1 MRKLSI
7 PNILSVFF
15 ISIFILLTANSVYA
29 SGPTVFLDGREL
41 TFDVPPT
48 IENGRTLVPMRV
60 IFEALG
66 AELYWDGDTQT
77 ASAFKGD
84 TGVAV
89 QVGNSYANKNNT
101 AVKLDV
107 PPKIVNGRTLIP
119 LRFVSE
125 AFGCEVKW
133 DESTQTVSIMSKQAA
148 TDKSIIGYWSDNAYS
163 GTLVNPFNGMIV
175 GSTYSGQWFKF
186 SEDGTFRYAIAGSGT
201 IITGISFVEGNY
213 RIEGSK
219 IIFSDCKETFYKNF
233 ISPQTKDK
241 PIEMDPLEFKF
252 NEGSDELKIGFDV
265 YHRVKE

>member
-1 MRKLSI
+1 LKKLYLGA
-7 PNILSVFF
+7 ILSAFL
-15 ISIFILLTANSVYA
+15 ISILILQTAIIVYA
-29 SGPTVFLDGREL
+29 SDVKVILDGREL
-41 TFDVPPT
+41 TFDVPPA
-48 IENGRTLVPMRV
+48 IENGRTLVPMRA

-107 PPKIVNGRTLIP
+107 PPKIINGRTLIP

-133 DESTQTVSIMSKQAA
+133 DESTQTVNITSNQASKN
-148 TDKSIIGYWSDNAYS
+148 KSLVGLWSDNAYS
-163 GTLVNPFNGMIV
+163 GTLVNPITGMIV
-175 GSTYSGQWFKF
+175 GSTYSGQWYKF
-186 SEDGTFRYAIAGSGT
+186 SDDGTFRYAIAGSGT
-201 IITGISFVEGNY
+201 VISGISFVEGNY

-219 IIFSDCKETFYKNF
+219 IIFSDCKETFYRNF
-233 ISPQTKDK
+233 TGPQTKDK
-241 PIEMDPLEFKF
+241 PIELDSLEFKF
-252 NEGSDELKIGFDV
+252 YENEDELKIGFDI
-265 YHRVKE
+265 YHRIKE